1 MMPRVL
7 SAAEFAGTES
17 GIGWLENC
25 FEWDEKHPQQSRHC
39 LRQARPA
46 RANPS
51 DSSAALP
58 ALALRAVAPVRL
70 ERFAWVKGS
79 AVGEDG
85 SYIVEQLMEMYNR
98 PDGVRVWVGTFPPSD
113 EQRKAV
119 AWDG

>member
-17 GIGWLENC
+17 GIGWLENR
-25 FEWDEKHPQQSRHC
+25 FEWDEKH
-39 LRQARPA
+39 
-46 RANPS
+46 
-51 DSSAALP
+51 
-58 ALALRAVAPVRL
+58 L
-70 ERFAWVKGS
+70 ERFAWVKHT

-85 SYIVEQLMEMYNR
+85 CYMVEQLMEMYNR
-98 PDGVRVWVGTFPPSD
+98 PDGVRVWVGAFPPSD